1 MARIVKCDLT
11 GQDVNETEGYSLNLV
26 AHKNGKRG
34 AGAILSRLDIAPSIV
49 DAMQNGKGSLSVVWT
64 PVKAEKTA

>member
-11 GQDVNETEGYSLNLV
+11 GQNVNEEEGYSLNLV

-34 AGAILSRLDIAPSIV
+34 AGTILFRLDIAPSIV
-49 DAMQNGKGSLSVVWT
+49 EAMQNGKGSLSVVWT
-64 PVKAEKTA
+64 PEKAERAA